1 MLEAVK
7 SAPISI
13 AFQAAVTHLE
23 VAMPF
28 IRFRPFKPLLLVGAF
43 AGMEHFLVMGLGN
56 MPVLRSADFFVFED
70 WL

>member
-1 MLEAVK
+1 MLGAVK

-28 IRFRPFKPLLLVGAF
+28 IRFRPFKPLSNGRDSCWKGA
-43 AGMEHFLVMGLGN
+43 LTRYKPWQYIGLGG
-56 MPVLRSADFFVFED
+56 AGFFVFED

>member
-1 MLEAVK
+1 MLGAVK

-28 IRFRPFKPLLLVGAF
+28 IRFRSFKPLSIG
-43 AGMEHFLVMGLGN
+43 
-56 MPVLRSADFFVFED
+56 RDSC
-70 WL
+70 W

>member
-1 MLEAVK
+1 MLGAVK

-28 IRFRPFKPLLLVGAF
+28 IRFRPLSRFLLVGTL
-43 AGMEHFLVMGLGN
+43 AGKDCLLDTNLGN
-56 MPVLRSADFFVFED
+56 KLG
-70 WL
+70 

>member
-1 MLEAVK
+1 MLGAVK

-28 IRFRPFKPLLLVGAF
+28 IDRVENVG
-43 AGMEHFLVMGLGN
+43 VRVT
-56 MPVLRSADFFVFED
+56 P
-70 WL
+70 

>member
-1 MLEAVK
+1 MLGAVK

-28 IRFRPFKPLLLVGAF
+28 IRFRPFKPLSIDGAL
-43 AGMEHFLVMGLGN
+43 AGVEH
-56 MPVLRSADFFVFED
+56 VL
-70 WL
+70 

>member
-1 MLEAVK
+1 MLGAVK

-28 IRFRPFKPLLLVGAF
+28 IRFRPFKPYLLVGTL
-43 AGMEHFLVMGLGN
+43 AGKERLLDTNLGN
-56 MPVLRSADFFVFED
+56 ILV
-70 WL
+70 